1 MIGQRE
7 ARSLAIA
14 ITYTLLSACGGGDDG
29 TVQNMNT
36 MPGADGGAPIVS
48 QPGGGNTTNPLGSG
62 MQPANPGGTMGASMG
77 GGTPGGTNTGTPD
90 AGMSTGTP
98 MPTGPVDLGQ
108 NSQGDTFFRADTL
121 LLKSPNLYA
130 TLLILRTDVTA
141 DGQNALNAALVGD
154 DDKDGFVDMS
164 LLLRFLNTK
173 DPKTGSGQ
181 VTPGGALCAA
191 PLAAEPACGP
201 EATFPFQ
208 TPPVMFANATQACG
222 LTGAMESAPAPCFH
236 TTPASLTMQLPILG
250 AVPLQDGE
258 IIGTWDGANISNGYV
273 RGFLPKTVAMATKLG
288 DGLPEFLVLAGIQ
301 KGAPLSNFL
310 NDNQLTKN
318 ARGEDGWWF
327 LLSYTAKPAKF
338 TPKP

>member
-1 MIGQRE
+1 LIRPRE
-7 ARSLAIA
+7 ARKLAIA
-14 ITYTLLSACGGGDDG
+14 ITYTLLSACGDDG
-29 TVQNMNT
+29 TTQNMSAA
-36 MPGADGGAPIVS
+36 PGFDGGATVVG
-48 QPGGGNTTNPLGSG
+48 QPGGSTMNPPASG
-62 MQPANPGGTMGASMG
+62 MQPVSPGGGTGATAG
-77 GGTPGGTNTGTPD
+77 GGNGTPGGMTMGTPD
-90 AGMSTGTP
+90 AGTP
-98 MPTGPVDLGQ
+98 IPTGPVDLGQ

-121 LLKSPNLYA
+121 VLKSPNLYA

-141 DGQNALNAALVGD
+141 DGQNALNAALAGD
-154 DDKDGFVDMS
+154 DDKDGSVDMS

-173 DPKTGSGQ
+173 DAKTGSGQ

-201 EATFPFQ
+201 DKTFPFQ
-208 TPPVMFANATQACG
+208 TPPVMFANSAQPCG

-236 TTPASLTMQLPILG
+236 TAPASLTMQLPILG

-258 IIGTWDGANISNGYV
+258 IVGTWDGANIGNGFV

-338 TPKP
+338 TPGP

>member
-1 MIGQRE
+1 LIGQKE
-7 ARSLAIA
+7 ARRLAIA
-14 ITYTLLSACGGGDDG
+14 ITYTLLSACGGGGDDDPA
-29 TVQNMNT
+29 QNVSAT
-36 MPGADGGAPIVS
+36 PGVDGGAPIVGA
-48 QPGGGNTTNPLGSG
+48 QPGGSSTTNPPGST
-62 MQPANPGGTMGASMG
+62 QTNP
-77 GGTPGGTNTGTPD
+77 GTPGAGTGGGSTTPGAMSMGTQD
-90 AGMSTGTP
+90 AGTP

-108 NSQGDTFFRADTL
+108 NSAGDSFFRADTL
-121 LLKSPNLYA
+121 VLKAPNLYA

-141 DGQNALNAALVGD
+141 DGQNALNAALAND

-181 VTPGGALCAA
+181 VTPGGAACAA

-201 EATFPFQ
+201 EQTFPFQ
-208 TPPVMFANATQACG
+208 TPPVAFANATQACG
-222 LTGAMESAPAPCFH
+222 LTGAMESAPPPCFH

-258 IIGTWDGANISNGYV
+258 VIGTWDGANIANGYV

-288 DGLPEFLVLAGIQ
+288 DGLPEFLILAGIQ

-310 NDNQLTKN
+310 NDSQLAKN

-327 LLSYTAKPAKF
+327 LLSFTAKPAKF
-338 TPKP
+338 TPAP